1 MSETTTGLHANTDE
15 YAGSRRRLHQILE
28 TAKPGDSS
36 SRIVDFILILLIS
49 VSVVAVIFESV
60 PAWEHKYAS
69 IFHLIETVSVAVFTV
84 EYFLRVWCA
93 VEIDR
98 YADSG
103 MNPLLI
109 RLRFVF
115 SPYAIIDFLAI
126 LPFYLLIGG
135 FAADVD
141 LRFLRCFRLLRV
153 LKLTRYSSAFEILAA
168 TCRENTR
175 PLIAAFF
182 ILMVV
187 MLLAASGIY
196 FFERY
201 AQPVAFASIPDAM
214 WWAVSTLTTV
224 GYGDIT
230 PVTAGGKIFG
240 AMITVIGI
248 GMVALPTGIL
258 AAGYAAQTRLRSSQ
272 YRQEASQ
279 ALDDGFISPEE
290 SSDLKRLRDRLSLSE
305 NTASQIL
312 DEERVRHALAEQ
324 SHGGTCLHCGAALTV
339 K

>member
-1 MSETTTGLHANTDE
+1 
-15 YAGSRRRLHQILE
+15 
-28 TAKPGDSS
+28 
-36 SRIVDFILILLIS
+36 VLIF
-49 VSVVAVIFESV
+49 VSVIAIILESV
-60 PAWEHKYAS
+60 PALVHKYAD
-69 IFHLIETVSVAVFTV
+69 IFYLIETVTVAVFTV
-84 EYFLRVWCA
+84 EYFLRIWCA
-93 VEIDR
+93 VDIDK
-98 YADSG
+98 YADSA

-109 RLRFVF
+109 RLRFMF

-126 LPFYLLIGG
+126 LPFYLFIGG

-153 LKLTRYSSAFEILAA
+153 LKLTRYSSAFEVLAA

-175 PLIAAFF
+175 PLTAAFF

-196 FFERY
+196 FFERH

-230 PVTAGGKIFG
+230 PITAGGKVFG
-240 AMITVIGI
+240 AVITIIGI

-258 AAGYAAQTRLRSSQ
+258 AAGYAAQTRLRSQ
-272 YRQEASQ
+272 HYRQEASH
-279 ALDDGFISPEE
+279 ALD
-290 SSDLKRLRDRLSLSE
+290 
-305 NTASQIL
+305 N
-312 DEERVRHALAEQ
+312 
-324 SHGGTCLHCGAALTV
+324 GTCLHCGAPL
-339 K
+339 